1 MEPNGGGAAATWHR
15 FMTFLANYH
24 DWEVVDGDLLPKEGG
39 VVFAAT
45 HSMASYEL
53 FITAHA
59 TKVILGRQ
67 TYIVGDALLFKI
79 PGLGS
84 ALRDI
89 GFINATR
96 EQLIERLRGG
106 DMIGIAPGGM
116 GEALRPSSKR
126 YTFDWSKRKGFAEVA
141 LKAGVPIVP
150 NVCPQ
155 ADHIFTVYGNPLT
168 PLVYENFKIPMPI
181 FSGRAFTPIPKP
193 VKLVSVVG
201 APIYPDVAPDQ
212 VKDED
217 IKAFHKKVV
226 DAVAKLMDRAKRM
239 GINADSADVQ
249 RYP

>member
-1 MEPNGGGAAATWHR
+1 MGSNGGGAAEKWHR
-15 FMTFLANYH
+15 FMTFLAHYH
-24 DWEVVDGDLLPKEGG
+24 DYEVVGGDNLPKEGG

-59 TKVILGRQ
+59 TEVFLGRK
-67 TYIVGDALLFKI
+67 TFIVGDDLMFKI
-79 PGLGS
+79 PGLGP
-84 ALRDI
+84 ALKEI
-89 GFINATR
+89 GFISATR
-96 EQLIERLRGG
+96 EQLIQRLRDG

-116 GEALRPSSKR
+116 REALRGSKQR
-126 YTFDWSKRKGFAEVA
+126 YTFDWSRRKGFADVA
-141 LKAGVPIVP
+141 LRAGVPILP

-155 ADHIFTVYGNPLT
+155 ADHIFTVYGNPMT
-168 PLVYENFKIPMPI
+168 KFVYDKFKLPVPI

-201 APIYPDVAPDQ
+201 EPIYPDVAPDQ

-217 IKAFHKKVV
+217 VLHFHKKIIT
-226 DAVAKLMDRAKRM
+226 AVEALMERAKNM
-239 GINADSADVQ
+239 GLTPDSTDVR